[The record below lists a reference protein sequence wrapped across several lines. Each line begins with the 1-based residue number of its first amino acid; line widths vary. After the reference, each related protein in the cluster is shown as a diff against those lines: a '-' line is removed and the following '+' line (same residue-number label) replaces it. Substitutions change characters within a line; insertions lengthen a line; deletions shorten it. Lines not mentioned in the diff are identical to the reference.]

1 MVSYQDFVK
10 KARERFDKRR
20 AHQGGRYQFTEHSRF
35 KMQQYNL
42 SEQRVTRIIRAPKR
56 TEEGIAHKTIAVMQP
71 GTVKRD
77 AKGKETWTQEIWVMY
92 QLRRGEANHKSQI
105 TIPKQ
110 ITNHNSQNPEVNQST
125 QLRIISAW
133 RYPGMSPKR
142 NPIPEEILRELETG
156 ETFDEE

>member
-10 KARERFDKRR
+10 KARERFDKRQVNAR
-20 AHQGGRYQFTEHSRF
+20 SRYQFTEHSRY

-56 TEEGIAHKTIAVMQP
+56 TEEGVAEKTIAVMQP
-71 GTVKRD
+71 GTIKRD

-92 QLRRGEANHKSQI
+92 TTKNYKLRMIDDELKNVNPQSEIRNQQI
-105 TIPKQ
+105 
-110 ITNHNSQNPEVNQST
+110 
-125 QLRIISAW
+125 RIISAW
-133 RYPGMSPKR
+133 RYPGMSSKR

-156 ETFDEE
+156 ETFEDE